1 MFCHRFLSPCLA
13 QRGEL
18 RTAAVWLC
26 HQCCRQDGSACYN
39 NTFRLLRVLDE
50 DSEQSWRGWLQPVL
64 RFQPAS
70 QGRDVGRPLHLVS
83 ISERYR
89 ELWAGCAGR
98 PVGGAAVRAS
108 PPAALPAALAGRR
121 GALYGAGGCQHGAP
135 EGGRSGARACLGPT
149 GRRRETRPWGSPSS
163 TGGSRSGTPA
173 SARCWRSI
181 RWAGSGAWLPA
192 RGLQPFLPAAEGA
205 LRGEGRG
212 RLSGIGGARGGRLR
226 LQPGGAGRAGG
237 TSEPAESRVAPSPP
251 PVGTPDPAT
260 AGVEAGTR
268 ARPAVPAP
276 RSEHPAARAF
286 CSLGLAELRG
296 RSVPRSGTPLAAVP
310 KVGRADPSERN
321 RLRYL
326 LVSGSRLLVVGS
338 PRWYRRG
345 FS

>member
-1 MFCHRFLSPCLA
+1 M
-13 QRGEL
+13 GGL
-18 RTAAVWLC
+18 RRAPGGGRC
-26 HQCCRQDGSACYN
+26 SACLSAC
-39 NTFRLLRVLDE
+39 RSARRSRWSARGAL
-50 DSEQSWRGWLQPVL
+50 WRGRLSA
-64 RFQPAS
+64 RCA
-70 QGRDVGRPLHLVS
+70 GRRAERSPGLFGSDGAAERDAAMGVPKFYRW
-83 ISERYR
+83 ISERYPCLSQVLKEHQVSR
-89 ELWAGCAGR
+89 ERGLAACTG
-98 PVGGAAVRAS
+98 PAAVPS
-108 PPAALPAALAGRR
+108 RR
-121 GALYGAGGCQHGAP
+121 GG
-135 EGGRSGARACLGPT
+135 
-149 GRRRETRPWGSPSS
+149 
-163 TGGSRSGTPA
+163 
-173 SARCWRSI
+173 
-181 RWAGSGAWLPA
+181 
-192 RGLQPFLPAAEGA
+192 GA

-251 PVGTPDPAT
+251 AVGTPDPAT

-338 PRWYRRG
+338 PRCYRRG